1 MKAGIETLGGRI
13 RIARERDGL
22 SQRVL
27 AERVGITH
35 QQISDYE
42 RNQAEPRYE
51 VLQQIGFL
59 LGHSPGWLAFGI
71 GPEHSTDRSGSSS
84 ADLAS
89 ECLILSNKANAL
101 IVAHVDL
108 LEKKDFSELE
118 IESLR
123 DCCVGLQKH
132 LQRQQ
137 AILTLLHQDLFA
149 ALQAL
154 HGRSAETGVKIAST

>member
-1 MKAGIETLGGRI
+1 MKAGIDTLGGRV
-13 RIARERDGL
+13 RIARERAGL

-27 AERVGITH
+27 AERVGVAH

-51 VLQQIGFL
+51 VLRQIGFT
-59 LGHSPGWLAFGI
+59 LGCSPAWLAFGI
-71 GPEHSTDRSGSSS
+71 GPEHTTDRSGSSS

-89 ECLILSNKANAL
+89 ECLVLSRNANGL
-101 IVAHVDL
+101 IVANAGL
-108 LEKKDFSELE
+108 LDKTDFSESQ

-123 DCCVGLQKH
+123 VCCVAVQKH
-132 LQRQQ
+132 LQHQQ
-137 AILTLLHQDLFA
+137 TLLTFLHHDLSL

-154 HGRSAETGVKIAST
+154 HGRSPGTGVRISDT